1 MKGIHLCTAVWGK
14 TFIKNYTTYTVPSF
28 LAENNIPYL
37 NSKKRIVYTVYTS
50 TEGEKILNNS
60 ENFKRLSELCETNI
74 NTVII
79 DNLLNGLNENKELN
93 KNKQNHSQN
102 MKISNFCFSDC
113 IKIANLRDEGFLLL
127 HPDAIFSKNN
137 LRNLLEY
144 INKGYRVIYVPGGF
158 RVSINKIHSEIQKFF
173 SNDKCFLSISNS
185 NLVNLSI
192 KNILSKHKRSL
203 YFNYIKTK
211 FSFEVLLPIKNL
223 GISHRAVVGQDSLFI
238 YPFKKEINYD
248 VKEVSLECSE
258 FIDSCIYDEKDIIL
272 IDDSNVFYKCPIENH
287 NEDYKDFEIF
297 DIKNSNLPFKKPNSI
312 SFALLIEDYNKAK
325 STKNFIFKPI
335 RYNLEEKNIDI
346 TSWKKFEKKTLF
358 FSKKVFFYY
367 SIFSKSTSLKKFGY
381 LLVLLDQK
389 MTYYL
394 NKIILKIKTN

>member
-1 MKGIHLCTAVWGK
+1 M
-14 TFIKNYTTYTVPSF
+14 
-28 LAENNIPYL
+28 
-37 NSKKRIVYTVYTS
+37 
-50 TEGEKILNNS
+50 
-60 ENFKRLSELCETNI
+60 
-74 NTVII
+74 
-79 DNLLNGLNENKELN
+79 
-93 KNKQNHSQN
+93 
-102 MKISNFCFSDC
+102 
-113 IKIANLRDEGFLLL
+113 
-127 HPDAIFSKNN
+127 
-137 LRNLLEY
+137 
-144 INKGYRVIYVPGGF
+144 
-158 RVSINKIHSEIQKFF
+158 
-173 SNDKCFLSISNS
+173 
-185 NLVNLSI
+185 
-192 KNILSKHKRSL
+192 
-203 YFNYIKTK
+203 
-211 FSFEVLLPIKNL
+211 PIKNL